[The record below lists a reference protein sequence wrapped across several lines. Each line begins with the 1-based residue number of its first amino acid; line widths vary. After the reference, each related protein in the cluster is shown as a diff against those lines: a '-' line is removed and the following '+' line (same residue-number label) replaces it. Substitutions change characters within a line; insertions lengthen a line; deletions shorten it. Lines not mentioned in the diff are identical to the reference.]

1 MSKLEPSPLETNAL
15 ALGRIARVLD
25 ERIDPPR
32 HAAGRERLLAQTA
45 RRWRSSPW
53 RRGWLFAAALSLPI
67 LLVFFLLHRPGRLE
81 YRVTGSAEPAG
92 GWLEAAPG
100 APLGLHFS
108 DGTELGLAPGSK
120 GRVAEVTGDGARIVL
135 GAGHLQARVVH
146 RSHSHWLVAAGPY
159 EIEVTGTAFDVD
171 WSEENAQLELTLHDG
186 SVIVR
191 GPALPDG
198 LRVAA
203 GQRLILRANTGEA
216 RLSSTL
222 APPSDEVLPALPS
235 TAADRAAPAS
245 APSASA
251 SEPAPVSSVEPSRS
265 AHASARPEPSWSV
278 LLAAGDFRAVRA
290 AADARGV
297 DSVLSHGS
305 LPDLVALADSAR
317 YLHERGLAQRGLLAE
332 RARFASS
339 AEARGAAFVL
349 GRMADD
355 GGARADAIRWYD
367 TYLAESPNGAFAA
380 EALGRKL
387 VALVGSGNLT
397 QAHAVAAEYLRRFPH
412 GPHAAYARDHAAP

>member
-1 MSKLEPSPLETNAL
+1 MSELEHSGLEANAL

-25 ERIDPPR
+25 ERIDPQR
-32 HAAGRERLLAQTA
+32 HAAGRERLLAQTTRRCGSA
-45 RRWRSSPW
+45 TPRRW
-53 RRGWLFAAALSLPI
+53 WLVAAALSLP
-67 LLVFFLLHRPGRLE
+67 LLVFLLLHRPGRLE
-81 YRVTGSAEPAG
+81 YRVIGPAQPDG
-92 GWLEAAPG
+92 AWLEAAPAG

-108 DGTELGLAPGSK
+108 DGTQLGLAPGSK
-120 GRVAEVTGDGARIVL
+120 GRVAEVTSDGARIVL

-146 RSHSHWLVAAGPY
+146 RAHTHWLVTAGPY

-171 WSEENAQLELTLHDG
+171 WSEANARLELTLHDG

-191 GPALPDG
+191 GPSLPDG

-203 GQRLILRANTGEA
+203 GQRLILRATTGEA

-222 APPSDEVLPALPS
+222 APSSDEVAPALPS
-235 TAADRAAPAS
+235 AGAEQAVPAS
-245 APSASA
+245 AASSSA
-251 SEPAPVSSVEPSRS
+251 SEPAPSRAEPAVS
-265 AHASARPEPSWSV
+265 AHASARSSPTWSE
-278 LLAAGDFRAVRA
+278 LLAAGNFRAVREA
-290 AADARGV
+290 AEARGV
-297 DSVLSHGS
+297 DAVLSHGA

-317 YLHERGLAQRGLLAE
+317 YLHERALAQRGLLAE
-332 RARFASS
+332 RARFANS

-355 GGARADAIRWYD
+355 GGARADAIHWYD
-367 TYLAESPNGAFAA
+367 TYLAESPRGAFAA

-387 VALVGSGNLT
+387 VALVETGNLT
-397 QAHAVAAEYLRRFPH
+397 QAHAAAAEYLQRFPH